1 MVLVVSR
8 VSQGLT
14 SHPCIKNL
22 SPASSD
28 LLRTLLFVVPAPVG
42 MPNIKRVLKSM
53 NESMCSFGSQ
63 LSQPTE
69 IFIEISQG
77 LAQIASEC
85 GALSTCELDLPLR
98 LRRLSEFPAWRLF
111 SRDDGEFSSDQH
123 QVAGAELAL
132 AILEKRPFRKEL
144 ARMMHGDFSG
154 QLQEMQYGAIRKKST
169 RVVAEALRLFE
180 MGNAVVE
187 VEGASF
193 EERLRDRTRATLF
206 FGRDRQHQAIADHR
220 ASSASQVVEAAKTLR
235 DQVEAG
241 SAEALFVTIAALA
254 NLPAELAVGMPL
266 LRTVQHD
273 WVMVLDAEIGC
284 IKVCIDLY
292 SPGRARS
299 ERRHSGASL
308 ESGDVVVVPLP
319 EFVAEALEACVND
332 RPTARTLGELLE
344 TETPDR
350 QRLLTQSRSGIAGTF
365 ARFRNGLGP
374 FVIQIGMSRY
384 VAAMLL
390 SNPLL
395 VPTGKFFYSRIEPVE
410 ISKAAEQLYAG
421 LGWGKPAS
429 VTTSLAA
436 GSRQIASDETIIA
449 LGCWLK
455 QQLET
460 CPETRRYSLDGLVKR
475 HNVMAL
481 VCASLTIL
489 QLALRARKVIPVS
502 QGMARNHG
510 LTVSIFDKRVGEF
523 PGTRPIPLSTLQRR
537 VFEVWMGHLDRLD
550 ARLVKLDTQ
559 KSLRLAKVIQAC
571 RANERPAFFEI
582 DTRHRAISIGS
593 ARVHNWWPAKFGL
606 APNFGRHFWQDRLR
620 REGVADTAIDAFV
633 RHSVSGMDPHTSTS
647 HVVLAD
653 WARTL
658 IEAIDRVNHELGLD
672 AIYCSSR
679 EVL

>member
-14 SHPCIKNL
+14 SHPFIKNL
-22 SPASSD
+22 SSASSD
-28 LLRTLLFVVPAPVG
+28 LLRTLLFAVPAPVG
-42 MPNIKRVLKSM
+42 MPNLRHVLASM
-53 NESMCSFGSQ
+53 SETTGAFGS
-63 LSQPTE
+63 LLKQPSETFDG
-69 IFIEISQG
+69 INQG
-77 LAQIASEC
+77 LAQLATEC
-85 GALSTCELDLPLR
+85 MALNSREPDFLLR

-111 SRDDGEFSSDQH
+111 SWNDGEATSGQL

-132 AILEKRPFRKEL
+132 AICEKRPFRNEL
-144 ARMMHGDFSG
+144 ARMLYSDFNEKLHEADHGV
-154 QLQEMQYGAIRKKST
+154 LLKRST
-169 RVVAEALRLFE
+169 KTVAEAIRLFE
-180 MGNAVVE
+180 MGHAVVE
-187 VEGASF
+187 VDSVSF
-193 EERLRDRTRATLF
+193 EERLRDRVRATLF

-235 DQVEAG
+235 DQVEVG

-374 FVIQIGMSRY
+374 YSIQLGMSRY

-395 VPTGKFFYSRIEPVE
+395 APTGKFFYSRVEPVE

-429 VTTSLAA
+429 LTTSLAA

-481 VCASLTIL
+481 VCASLTIF

-593 ARVHNWWPAKFGL
+593 ARVHNWWPEKFGL

-633 RHSVSGMDPHTSTS
+633 RHSVSGMDPHSSTS

-658 IEAIDRVNHELGLD
+658 IEVIDRVNHELGLD